1 MPSPIQSSST
11 DVLLLTERVQ
21 NTIALGESHFR
32 EFKSA
37 LDGKPGQK
45 KPGSAAHLS
54 KYIAEALVAF
64 ANADGGELLI
74 GVENDGAITGVPHGP
89 EDLEIMQRAPTTHV
103 HADSR
108 LPLTFCERL
117 ALGGQVV
124 LFFAVSKGTEQIYQL
139 ADGRCVRRK
148 DKETVPASFEK
159 IQFERREVRSREY
172 DRAFVDGVTVQDLD
186 LPLIRALA
194 EQYLSG
200 LSVERYLQQM
210 GLAEYDATVMR
221 LRRAAVLLF
230 AKNPDKCPQS
240 RIRFLR
246 VLGTELSSGAQ
257 YNVSRDETVP
267 GNLFELVQKSW
278 EHLRSFLVQRTEF
291 GGDARFE
298 QKYIYPESA
307 CREALVNA
315 IAHRDYT
322 SHNGTEIYVF
332 DDRIEIKNPGALLSS
347 LTVDDLE
354 RLEGDHESRNVL
366 VARVLRENKF
376 MRELGE
382 GMKRIFGAMQERE
395 FEKPRL
401 YSNTHS
407 FTVTFTHRSVFSQQ
421 QQHWLEQFG
430 HIELTPLQR
439 RIVVLG
445 MAEKPISRK
454 DIVKA
459 MRTDDRDT
467 YDREVSYLRKT
478 GVLTEI
484 RTNPNAAQLSRS
496 QNIPKDQVP
505 RFQIR
510 LPETSSAAEP
520 RKRSVQDL
528 DPSRTVFVG
537 RVLPSYTASL
547 IQQEFEDRFGKV
559 RVVFPKDR
567 PVGQSL
573 GYCFVELATAAAA
586 QQALQPSFQ
595 LVIQGNALELRPYRR
610 KPSR

>member
-1 MPSPIQSSST
+1 MPVTMQGLPV
-11 DVLLLTERVQ
+11 DVLLLADRVK
-21 NTIALGESHFR
+21 NTISLGESHFR

-37 LDGKPGQK
+37 LEGKPGQK
-45 KPGSAAHLS
+45 KPGLASHIS

-74 GVENDGAITGVPHGP
+74 GVENDGTITGVPHSP
-89 EDLEIMQRAPTTHV
+89 DDLDLMQRAPTTHV

-117 ALGGQVV
+117 VLDGQVV

-139 ADGRCVRRK
+139 VDGRCVRRK
-148 DKETVPASFEK
+148 DKETLPASFDK

-172 DRAFVDGVTVQDLD
+172 DRAFVDGVSVQDLD
-186 LPLIRALA
+186 IALIRSLA
-194 EQYLSG
+194 DQYLAG

-210 GLAEYDATVMR
+210 GLAEYDATMMR

-230 AKNPDKCPQS
+230 AKNPEKCSQS
-240 RIRFLR
+240 RIRFLK
-246 VLGTELSSGAQ
+246 VLGTEVHSGTE
-257 YNVSRDETVP
+257 YNVSRDEAVS
-267 GNLFELVQKSW
+267 GNVFELIQKSW

-298 QKYIYPESA
+298 QKYIYPEGA

-322 SHNGTEIYVF
+322 SHNGIEIYVF

-347 LTVDDLE
+347 LTVGDLE

-382 GMKRIFGAMQERE
+382 GMKRIFAAMLEQE

-430 HIELTPLQR
+430 QFDLTPLQR

-445 MAEKPISRK
+445 MAERAISRR
-454 DIVKA
+454 DIVQA

-467 YDREVSYLRKT
+467 YDRAVTYLRKNRI
-478 GVLTEI
+478 LTEI
-484 RTNPNAAQLSRS
+484 STNPNATQLSKS
-496 QNIPKDQVP
+496 QSIPKDQVP
-505 RFQIR
+505 RFKIQV
-510 LPETSSAAEP
+510 PGSFSAVEYKAKAAKASP
-520 RKRSVQDL
+520 AL
-528 DPSRTVFVG
+528 DPDRTIFIDPLAFACTELLV
-537 RVLPSYTASL
+537 RQA
-547 IQQEFEDRFGKV
+547 FERFGV
-559 RVVFPKDR
+559 ITQVVLHKKDR
-567 PVGQSL
+567 SGSFK
-573 GYCFVELATAAAA
+573 GFGFVEFATAASAK
-586 QQALQPSFQ
+586 QALQHVGPITVQGTPLSVQ
-595 LVIQGNALELRPYRR
+595 LYRR
-610 KPSR
+610 R